1 MFMDFFIRWR
11 RGFLLSYNYFINI
24 YIYSSEFLR
33 SVNKSPTS
41 LYINK
46 NPKNPTSLLS
56 LSLKNVSNK
65 RTSKRTTTDHPSTS
79 EVSSLQYCTQH
90 PGKATS

>member
-1 MFMDFFIRWR
+1 MFMDFFYYVETWLFIILQ
-11 RGFLLSYNYFINI
+11 LLYKI

-56 LSLKNVSNK
+56 FSL
-65 RTSKRTTTDHPSTS
+65 
-79 EVSSLQYCTQH
+79 
-90 PGKATS
+90 

>member
-11 RGFLLSYNYFINI
+11 RGFLLSYNYFIKIYI

-56 LSLKNVSNK
+56 FSL
-65 RTSKRTTTDHPSTS
+65 
-79 EVSSLQYCTQH
+79 
-90 PGKATS
+90 